1 MYGGVGSLEGID
13 GVNCAAMV
21 EGAFE
26 RWLLWEMAGT
36 FEWER
41 SGGGGGG
48 EDLNCFMSI
57 LAKEGAVIGT

>member
-1 MYGGVGSLEGID
+1 MGSLEGID
-13 GVNCAAMV
+13 GVNCAAVV
-21 EGAFE
+21 EGSV
-26 RWLLWEMAGT
+26 REMVVVGDGRD

-48 EDLNCFMSI
+48 GDLNYFMSI